1 MRAPSDLPRR
11 PRRATR
17 GRIGVLSALV
27 VLFILLTSLRSVAG
41 FYTDYLWFK
50 ELHFTSVFRGVLVVQ
65 VFLAVLFTLLFFGLL
80 FLNLTIADRIAPRFR
95 PVGPEDELVQRYREA
110 VGRHAP
116 KVRLIASA
124 IFALFAGIGTRSQW
138 NNWILLRHGGSF
150 NVTDPQFKKDIGFYV
165 FKLPFINFLI
175 NWLFVAIV
183 ITAVVTI
190 VFHYLNGGIRL
201 QSPVQRVTPQVKAH
215 ISVLLGALALVKAV
229 GYYFERYGLVLSTKH
244 VVDGATYTSI
254 HADLPARTLLI
265 VIAVIAAGLVV
276 YNIRQKGWTLP
287 VIAVALWGLVGILV
301 GGVYPAFVQAV
312 RVNPSENVKERP
324 YIQRNITATRQ
335 AFGISKVVEK
345 NFQGTANLTA
355 QDITG
360 NPSNQLTLANIR
372 LLDPLFVQAAFAKL
386 QEIRSYYQFKDL
398 DIDRYQLNGVM
409 TQTLLAVREIKPAD
423 VPAGFVNTHLQYTH
437 GYGAALAPAN
447 ESGVNPQDGTP
458 NFVLNDVPPQGVP
471 PLNVQPRVYFGEAQG
486 PYLIVKSKQPELD
499 YQDKTGNNVSS
510 TYDGTGG
517 VPMGSLV
524 RRAAYSL
531 RFGDLNPLISGQV
544 TSSSRIMY

>member
-17 GRIGVLSALV
+17 GRIGILLGVV
-27 VLFILLTSLRSVAG
+27 VLFIVLTSLRGIAG

-50 ELHFTSVFRGVLVVQ
+50 ELHFTSVFRGVLVVKIL
-65 VFLAVLFTLLFFGLL
+65 LAVFFTLLFFALML
-80 FLNLTIADRIAPRFR
+80 ASLTIADRIAPRFR

-183 ITAVVTI
+183 ITAVVTV
-190 VFHYLNGGIRL
+190 VFHYLNGVILL
-201 QSPVQRVTPQVKAH
+201 QSSVQRVTPQVKAH

-244 VVDGATYTSI
+244 VVDGATYTDI
-254 HADLPARTLLI
+254 HAELPAKALLI
-265 VIAVIAAGLVV
+265 FIAVIAAALFI

-287 VIAVALWGLVGILV
+287 VIAVVLWGLIWVLV

-324 YIQRNITATRQ
+324 YIRRNITATRA
-335 AFGISKVVEK
+335 AFGIDKVAEK
-345 NFQGTANLTA
+345 PFQGTANLTA

-360 NPSNQLTLANIR
+360 NPANLLTLSNIR
-372 LLDPLFVQAAFAKL
+372 LLDPLFVKDASIKDACIKL
-386 QEIRSYYQFKDL
+386 QEIRSYYQFNDL
-398 DIDRYQLNGVM
+398 DVDRYLINGKV
-409 TQTLLAVREIKPAD
+409 TQTLAAVREIKPAD
-423 VPAGFVNTHLQYTH
+423 APPGFVNQHLQYTH
-437 GYGAALAPAN
+437 GFGAVVAPADQT
-447 ESGVNPQDGTP
+447 GVTPQDGTP
-458 NFVLNDVPPQGVP
+458 NFILNDIPPQGTP
-471 PLNVQPRVYFGEAQG
+471 PINFQPRVYFGEAQT
-486 PYLIVKSKQPELD
+486 PYAIVDSQQQEL
-499 YQDKTGNNVSS
+499 
-510 TYDGTGG
+510 
-517 VPMGSLV
+517 
-524 RRAAYSL
+524 
-531 RFGDLNPLISGQV
+531 
-544 TSSSRIMY
+544 

>member
-1 MRAPSDLPRR
+1 MRASPELPPRR
-11 PRRATR
+11 RRRSTR
-17 GRIGVLSALV
+17 ARIGILVALV
-27 VLFILLTSLRSVAG
+27 ALFILLTSLRGIAG

-50 ELHFTSVFRGVLVVQ
+50 ELHFTSVFRGVLVVKIL
-65 VFLAVLFTLLFFGLL
+65 LAVFFTLLFFALML
-80 FLNLTIADRIAPRFR
+80 ASLTIADRIAPRFR

-138 NNWILLRHGGSF
+138 NNWILLRDGGSF
-150 NVTDPQFKKDIGFYV
+150 NVTDPQFHKDIGFYV
-165 FKLPFINFLI
+165 FQLPFINFLI

-183 ITAVVTI
+183 ITAVVTV

-265 VIAVIAAGLVV
+265 VIAVIAAGLFV

-287 VIAVALWGLVGILV
+287 VIAVALWGLVWILV

-345 NFQGTANLTA
+345 NFQGTANLTD

-360 NPSNQLTLANIR
+360 NPANQQTLANIR

-398 DIDRYQLNGVM
+398 DIDRYQLNGAM

-423 VPAGFVNTHLQYTH
+423 VPSGFVNTHLQYTH
-437 GYGAALAPAN
+437 GYGASLAPAN
-447 ESGVNPQDGTP
+447 EAGVNPQDGTP
-458 NFVLNDVPPQGVP
+458 NFVLNDVPPQGAP
-471 PLNVQPRVYFGEAQG
+471 PLNTQPRVYFG
-486 PYLIVKSKQPELD
+486 
-499 YQDKTGNNVSS
+499 
-510 TYDGTGG
+510 
-517 VPMGSLV
+517 
-524 RRAAYSL
+524 
-531 RFGDLNPLISGQV
+531 
-544 TSSSRIMY
+544 

>member
-1 MRAPSDLPRR
+1 
-11 PRRATR
+11 
-17 GRIGVLSALV
+17 
-27 VLFILLTSLRSVAG
+27 
-41 FYTDYLWFK
+41 
-50 ELHFTSVFRGVLVVQ
+50 
-65 VFLAVLFTLLFFGLL
+65 
-80 FLNLTIADRIAPRFR
+80 
-95 PVGPEDELVQRYREA
+95 
-110 VGRHAP
+110 
-116 KVRLIASA
+116 
-124 IFALFAGIGTRSQW
+124 
-138 NNWILLRHGGSF
+138 
-150 NVTDPQFKKDIGFYV
+150 
-165 FKLPFINFLI
+165 
-175 NWLFVAIV
+175 
-183 ITAVVTI
+183 
-190 VFHYLNGGIRL
+190 
-201 QSPVQRVTPQVKAH
+201 
-215 ISVLLGALALVKAV
+215 
-229 GYYFERYGLVLSTKH
+229 
-244 VVDGATYTSI
+244 YTSI

-437 GYGAALAPAN
+437 G
-447 ESGVNPQDGTP
+447 
-458 NFVLNDVPPQGVP
+458 
-471 PLNVQPRVYFGEAQG
+471 
-486 PYLIVKSKQPELD
+486 
-499 YQDKTGNNVSS
+499 
-510 TYDGTGG
+510 
-517 VPMGSLV
+517 
-524 RRAAYSL
+524 
-531 RFGDLNPLISGQV
+531 
-544 TSSSRIMY
+544 